1 VEQIRIL
8 VVDDHEVVRDGI
20 VGNLVRQADFA
31 IVGQA
36 SNGQEA
42 VRMAAELSPHII
54 LMDLR
59 MPELDGVEAMIRIKQ
74 ANPEIKF
81 IVFTTYSD
89 DDYLFAAIKAGAKGY
104 LLKDAPREDLFKAL
118 RAVSRGDSLIQ
129 PVFTTKVLDK
139 LASEL
144 SRKSTV
150 ADALSDREIEVLDL
164 VAKGVSNKDIA
175 DQLSITQSTVKTHV
189 TSIFQKLNVT
199 TRTEAVT
206 TALRRGIIQL

>member
-1 VEQIRIL
+1 MEQIKIL

-20 VGNLVRQADFA
+20 VGNLVRQPDFA

-36 SNGQEA
+36 SNGLEA
-42 VRMAAELSPHII
+42 VQRAVELSPDIV

-74 ANPEIKF
+74 DHPEIKF

-89 DDYLFAAIKAGAKGY
+89 DEYLFAAIKAGAKGY
-104 LLKDAPREDLFKAL
+104 LLKDAPREELFKAI
-118 RAVSRGDSLIQ
+118 RAVSQGESLIQ

-144 SRKSTV
+144 SRKSTGI
-150 ADALSDREIEVLDL
+150 DALSDREIEVLDL
-164 VAKGVSNKDIA
+164 MAKGVSNKDIA

-206 TALRRGIIQL
+206 TALKRGIIQL

>member
-104 LLKDAPREDLFKAL
+104 LLKDAPREDLFKAM

>member
-1 VEQIRIL
+1 MEQIRIL

-20 VGNLVRQADFA
+20 VGNLVRQLDFA

-36 SNGQEA
+36 SNGLEA
-42 VRMAAELSPHII
+42 VQRAAELSPDII

-89 DDYLFAAIKAGAKGY
+89 DEYLFAAIKAGAKGY
-104 LLKDAPREDLFKAL
+104 LLKDAPREDLFKAI

-144 SRKSTV
+144 SRKSTG
-150 ADALSDREIEVLDL
+150 ADTLSDREIEVLDL

-175 DQLSITQSTVKTHV
+175 DQLSIAQSTVKTHV

-206 TALRRGIIQL
+206 TALKRGIIQL

>member
-1 VEQIRIL
+1 VEQIKIL

-20 VGNLVRQADFA
+20 VGNLVRQPDFA

-36 SNGQEA
+36 SNGLEA
-42 VRMAAELSPHII
+42 VQRAVELSPDIV

-74 ANPEIKF
+74 DHPEIKF

-89 DDYLFAAIKAGAKGY
+89 DEYLFAAIKAGAKGY
-104 LLKDAPREDLFKAL
+104 LLKDAPRDELFKAI
-118 RAVSRGDSLIQ
+118 RAVSQGESLIQ

-144 SRKSTV
+144 SRKSTGV
-150 ADALSDREIEVLDL
+150 DALSDREIEVLDL
-164 VAKGVSNKDIA
+164 MAKGVSNKDIA

-206 TALRRGIIQL
+206 TALKRGIIQL

>member
-1 VEQIRIL
+1 MEKIKIL

-20 VGNLVRQADFA
+20 VSNLVRQSDFA

-36 SNGQEA
+36 SNGLEA
-42 VRMAAELSPHII
+42 VQKAAELAPEVV

-59 MPELDGVEAMIRIKQ
+59 MPELDGVEAMIRIRQ
-74 ANPEIKF
+74 DNPEIKF

-89 DDYLFAAIKAGAKGY
+89 DEYLFAAIKAGAKGY
-104 LLKDAPREDLFKAL
+104 LLKDAPREELFRAI
-118 RAVSRGDSLIQ
+118 RAVSRGESLIQ
-129 PVFTTKVLDK
+129 PVFTTKLLDK

-144 SRKSTV
+144 SRKSTGM
-150 ADALSDREIEVLDL
+150 DALSDREIEVLDL
-164 VAKGVSNKDIA
+164 MAKGVSNKDIA
-175 DQLSITQSTVKTHV
+175 DRLSITQSTVKTHV

-206 TALRRGIIQL
+206 TALKRGIIQL

>member
-8 VVDDHEVVRDGI
+8 IVDDHEVVRDGI
-20 VGNLVRQADFA
+20 VGNLIRQQDFA

-36 SNGQEA
+36 SNGLEA
-42 VRMAAELSPHII
+42 VQKAAELSPDII

-74 ANPEIKF
+74 DNPEVKF

-104 LLKDAPREDLFKAL
+104 LLKDAPREELFKAI
-118 RAVSRGDSLIQ
+118 RAVSHGESLIQ

-144 SRKSTV
+144 SRKSTG
-150 ADALSDREIEVLDL
+150 ADVLSDREIEVLDL
-164 VAKGVSNKDIA
+164 MAKGVSNKDIA

-189 TSIFQKLNVT
+189 TSIFQKMNVT

-206 TALRRGIIQL
+206 TALKRGIIQL

>member
-1 VEQIRIL
+1 
-8 VVDDHEVVRDGI
+8 
-20 VGNLVRQADFA
+20 
-31 IVGQA
+31 
-36 SNGQEA
+36 
-42 VRMAAELSPHII
+42 M
-54 LMDLR
+54 
-59 MPELDGVEAMIRIKQ
+59 DGVEAMIKIKQ

-104 LLKDAPREDLFKAL
+104 LLKDAPREELFKAI
-118 RAVSRGDSLIQ
+118 RAVSRGESLIQ

-144 SRKSTV
+144 SRKSTGM
-150 ADALSDREIEVLDL
+150 DALSDREIEVLDL
-164 VAKGVSNKDIA
+164 MAKGVSNKDIA

-206 TALRRGIIQL
+206 TALKRGIIQL